1 MLFRPQ
7 FGDST
12 VNVRPFVQW
21 LTASSFTGNDLIPAS
36 ATASLGIYIES
47 WSNSGGGH
55 YVDRDYWIPV
65 WSQNT
70 QSYLVHQT
78 AGGNA
83 TGVDGLTA
91 DFLAVAQR
99 KYAIFIYVFL
109 ETTASP
115 QQVRN
120 EVRYVTLDIEANVP
134 YVVVEE
140 TLI

>member
-1 MLFRPQ
+1 
-7 FGDST
+7 
-12 VNVRPFVQW
+12 
-21 LTASSFTGNDLIPAS
+21 
-36 ATASLGIYIES
+36 
-47 WSNSGGGH
+47 
-55 YVDRDYWIPV
+55 
-65 WSQNT
+65 
-70 QSYLVHQT
+70 
-78 AGGNA
+78 
-83 TGVDGLTA
+83 VDGLTA